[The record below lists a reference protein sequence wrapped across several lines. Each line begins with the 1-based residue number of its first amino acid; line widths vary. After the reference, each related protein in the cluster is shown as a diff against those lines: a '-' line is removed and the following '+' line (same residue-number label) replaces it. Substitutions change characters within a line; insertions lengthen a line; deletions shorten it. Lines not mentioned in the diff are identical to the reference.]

1 MKLLIDG
8 QQVHFRIDRS
18 ELARLC
24 LGASLNHCI
33 HFPNGRGLTVSV
45 MTGRAA
51 PPMQLIFDN
60 DIMQLVV
67 DREAAYD
74 LLKGLPRREGIA
86 AHQPVHP
93 NDPMELILDVDSHAR
108 DHSRD
113 RTHDWT

>member
-1 MKLLIDG
+1 MKLRIDG
-8 QQVHFRIDRS
+8 QQVHFKIDRS
-18 ELARLC
+18 ELTRLC